1 MVAVSSPW
9 QSGFEPID
17 FKANSRGI
25 CGATALSKEV
35 GRASHMRRR
44 RRVPYMLHPF
54 QANYAGRTPKRLD
67 HLNAMARAKQA
78 RRGVPLSS
86 RARTAQRSQR
96 LPFVPPENWHEP
108 LEDGRDYRVLV
119 ERPGVGFRHVV
130 TPDEVRERLAEL
142 PEHFLQ
148 PLEIVQLSRMTRKKQ
163 SFPCYGMQW
172 GSALYL
178 YPIEESLE
186 ESYSA
191 PPKPSQVNE
200 VRMFGGRW
208 VHESSDVWK
217 LVWTERAI
225 KDFYLNNILIHEL
238 GHLLDDRNSR
248 AVDRERFAEWF
259 ALEHGYKPTRQ
270 ARSAVTRQPVRRRH
284 S

>member
-1 MVAVSSPW
+1 M
-9 QSGFEPID
+9 
-17 FKANSRGI
+17 
-25 CGATALSKEV
+25 EV
-35 GRASHMRRR
+35 GRILQQQRR
-44 RRVPYMLHPF
+44 RRVSYMLHPF
-54 QANYAGRTPKRLD
+54 QSNASGRSPKRLA

-86 RARTAQRSQR
+86 RARTAQRAQR

-108 LEDGRDYRVLV
+108 REDGRQFRIIVQ
-119 ERPGVGFRHVV
+119 RPGVGFRHVV
-130 TPDEVRERLAEL
+130 TPDEVHARLADL
-142 PEHFLQ
+142 PEHFLK
-148 PLEIVQLSRMTRKKQ
+148 PLEIVQLSQMTRKKQ

-178 YPIEESLE
+178 YPIEVSLQ

-191 PPKPSQVNE
+191 PPKPNQVNE

-208 VHESSDVWK
+208 VHDEPDVWK

-259 ALEHGYKPTRQ
+259 ALEHGYKPTRKGHL
-270 ARSAVTRQPVRRRH
+270 AATAAQPTRRRH
-284 S
+284 G